1 MARVKKTTGNLYGK
15 TLPAV
20 SVGGCTLFMPGVDLD
35 EVLYSSYA
43 KKLEYGTTNKGS
55 WLESFVD
62 ENLDKLKQN
71 LKSDPITALS
81 AMREM
86 NKVVRDTQDYYNR
99 RKTTDSDFSR
109 YLLRD
114 KLFPYQQEV
123 FDDRSKRKTMLWGR
137 RAGKTPTAV

>member
-62 ENLDKLKQN
+62 ENLDKLTRGDVLDWMMSVIFKE
-71 LKSDPITALS
+71 DLS
-81 AMREM
+81 C
-86 NKVVRDTQDYYNR
+86 
-99 RKTTDSDFSR
+99 
-109 YLLRD
+109 
-114 KLFPYQQEV
+114 
-123 FDDRSKRKTMLWGR
+123 
-137 RAGKTPTAV
+137 